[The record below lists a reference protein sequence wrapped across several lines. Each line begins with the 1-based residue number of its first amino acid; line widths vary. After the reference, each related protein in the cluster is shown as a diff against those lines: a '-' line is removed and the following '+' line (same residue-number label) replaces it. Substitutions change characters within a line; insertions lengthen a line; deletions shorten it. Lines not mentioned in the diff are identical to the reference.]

1 MLHLHYV
8 QIKVGENYIHTKKV
22 EVNEELTSILYDSTS
37 FPFDFWL
44 SLRICNI
51 QLAVELERRPL
62 GLSESVKS
70 PSVVLTS
77 P

>member
-8 QIKVGENYIHTKKV
+8 QIKIGESYIHTKKV
-22 EVNEELTSILYDSTS
+22 EVNEELTAILYDSTS

-44 SLRICNI
+44 SLRIYNI
-51 QLAVELERRPL
+51 QSAVELERRPL
-62 GLSESVKS
+62 GLSESAKS

-77 P
+77 L